1 MAAID
6 ESVGDLH
13 LATVVTNVQDMNRA
27 VDFWP
32 AAAGYV
38 RRERDRDP
46 EFMMLVD
53 PARRRLPISL
63 QLTDSGP
70 KEPVRVHL
78 DLYTRGQARH
88 IERVARLRATRVD
101 DWPYPEDAARS

>member
-46 EFMMLVD
+46 EFMV
-53 PARRRLPISL
+53 
-63 QLTDSGP
+63 
-70 KEPVRVHL
+70 VRHEALLSRTEVE
-78 DLYTRGQARH
+78 DLCLLA
-88 IERVARLRATRVD
+88 VAAVG
-101 DWPYPEDAARS
+101 